1 MRLLFAT
8 TVAHLPEGI
17 GGMQTSTHAL
27 ARRLQDAGVEVAA
40 FAAARR
46 PDQLVEDAAAVPTPP
61 PADAVARR
69 ACGREH
75 ARIRTPPPR
84 HPARWYGRIHSHYR

>member
-17 GGMQTSTHAL
+17 GGMQTFTHAH
-27 ARRLQDAGVEVAA
+27 ARRLQDVGVEVAA

-46 PDQLVEDAAAVPTPP
+46 PGQLAEDAAAAPMLILDQLMRYPTFRSSRPP
-61 PADAVARR
+61 HLFGPVLQ
-69 ACGREH
+69 
-75 ARIRTPPPR
+75 
-84 HPARWYGRIHSHYR
+84 S